1 MQFGLMLR
9 GNFAR
14 EDDMRT
20 RLEEHLEQVRLAR
33 DLGFASI
40 TKGSHY
46 STYPFQG
53 FQQLPFLTR
62 VSAEVPRMRV
72 VAGIV
77 LLPLHK
83 PLDLAEQLATIDI
96 ISGGKLT
103 VGVGLGY
110 RDVEFKAFGT
120 SKKESLRRFN
130 ENLEA
135 IRRLWSE
142 EKVWMRGSHFELD
155 GASCSA
161 KPLQKPHPPIW
172 VGANADEGIRRAGGL
187 GLPWYINPHNRL
199 DTIARQMDLFR
210 EALGEAGHAAPEE
223 IPMRREVFVAE
234 SREEALRLCGPYLKK
249 KYDSY
254 HEWGQDKAMPEGHND
269 FGVQLEE
276 LIEERFILG
285 SPDEVA
291 GQIAHLAK
299 RLGVNHLIISLQW
312 PGMPHAM
319 ALDTMRLLAGE
330 VFPKV
335 WREVGVSKSTE
346 KETG

>member
-9 GNFAR
+9 GNFAQ
-14 EDDMRT
+14 EDNMRA
-20 RLEEHLEQVRLAR
+20 RLDEHLEQVRRAR
-33 DLGFASI
+33 DLGFTSI

-46 STYPFQG
+46 STHPFQG

-62 VSAEVPRMRV
+62 VSAEAPEMRV
-72 VAGIV
+72 VAGII

-83 PLDLAEQLATIDI
+83 PLDLAEQLATIDV

-120 SKKESLRRFN
+120 SKEESLKRFN

-155 GASCSA
+155 GASCSV

-172 VGANADEGIRRAGGL
+172 IGANADAGIKRAGRL

-199 DTIARQMDLFR
+199 DTIERQMDVFR
-210 EALGEAGHAAPEE
+210 KALAEAGHPHPKE

-234 SREEALRLCGPYLKK
+234 SREVALRLCGPYLKK

-254 HEWGQDKAMPEGHND
+254 HQWGQDKAMPEGDND
-269 FGVQLEE
+269 FDVSLDA
-276 LIEERFILG
+276 LLDNRFILG
-285 SPDEVA
+285 APDDVA
-291 GQIAHLAK
+291 EKIAHLSK

-319 ALDTMRLLAGE
+319 ALDTMHLMAEE
-330 VFPKV
+330 VFPRV
-335 WREVGVSKSTE
+335 WKKIGVSEATD
-346 KETG
+346 KEAG